1 MNGGNPWVY
10 KVHIRPKTEF
20 KIFFFACI
28 SNNIFYKFFP
38 WCFDFFLFPANIYFF
53 KVDNKNTTK
62 RCEVCSK
69 LTIKTP
75 EKHHWHCSG
84 IFIGNF
90 ELILHHFLVFL
101 LLFWTSKC
109 WLGSKFDVIFDW
121 HCEINLVLKS
131 LKSAYKGINF
141 TCAVE
146 LQLKNFVGIF

>member
-1 MNGGNPWVY
+1 MYLNQFRSSRFIPHWMEETLGYIKSIYDQKLNL
-10 KVHIRPKTEF
+10 
-20 KIFFFACI
+20 IFSFLHAFQTI
-28 SNNIFYKFFP
+28 SFIN
-38 WCFDFFLFPANIYFF
+38 FFLGALI
-53 KVDNKNTTK
+53 
-62 RCEVCSK
+62 CSK

-75 EKHHWHCSG
+75 EQHHWHCSG

-109 WLGSKFDVIFDW
+109 WLGSKFFDW

-146 LQLKNFVGIF
+146 LQLMNFVGIF